1 MKKLYTVD
9 STCNDMRIDRWIRL
23 KVGKIPQGLI
33 EKLLRSGKIKINK
46 KKIKSSVK
54 VKTNDII
61 NFYNFDF
68 KETIIQK
75 KIKFKP
81 SKEIIKSN
89 EDQIIDNNKNFIV
102 LNKSSGISVQG
113 GTKSKK
119 NLVDIFAKSEI
130 FQGTKPYS
138 VHRLDKDTSGVF
150 IMAKTRESAQ
160 LLTSLFRLRK
170 VHKTYLAI
178 CHGELNK
185 ESGEW
190 NDDLI
195 RYDGEKKIIEKAK
208 TIYKVLDKNSEA
220 SLVELKPITG
230 RKHQLRKQLY
240 ALGQPIF
247 GDIKYKLSNSSRG
260 LNKNL
265 MLHSY
270 QIKFIIDDVKHT
282 YSALLPDYF
291 RKLLKTKRLRFS
303 GLK

>member
-1 MKKLYTVD
+1 MKRSYIVD
-9 STCNDMRIDRWIRL
+9 STCKDMRLDRWIRL
-23 KVGKIPQGLI
+23 KLGKIPQGLI
-33 EKLLRSGKIKINK
+33 EKYLRSGKIKINNK
-46 KKIKSSVK
+46 KVKSSAK
-54 VKTNDII
+54 VKTDDVI
-61 NFYNFDF
+61 NSFIVDF
-68 KETIIQK
+68 KETIVQK
-75 KIKFKP
+75 KIKFEP
-81 SKEIIKSN
+81 SKDIIKSN
-89 EDQIIDNNKNFIV
+89 EDQIIDNNENFIV

-178 CHGELNK
+178 CHGELVK
-185 ESGEW
+185 DSGEW

-208 TIYKVLDKNSEA
+208 TIFKVLDKNSEA

-247 GDIKYKLSNSSRG
+247 GDIKYKLSSSSKG
-260 LNKNL
+260 INKNL

-282 YSALLPDYF
+282 YTALLPDYF
-291 RKLLKTKRLRFS
+291 RKLLKTKRLRFP

>member
-1 MKKLYTVD
+1 MKKSYTVD
-9 STCNDMRIDRWIRL
+9 TTCNDMRIDRWTRL
-23 KVGKIPQGLI
+23 KIGKIPQGLI
-33 EKLLRSGKIKINK
+33 EKYLRSGKIKINK
-46 KKIKSSVK
+46 KKIKSSTK

-61 NFYNFDF
+61 DFFNLEF
-68 KETIIQK
+68 KETILQK
-75 KIKFKP
+75 KIKFEP

-89 EDQIIDNNKNFIV
+89 EDQIIDNNENFIV

-178 CHGELNK
+178 CHGELDK
-185 ESGEW
+185 DSGEW
-190 NDDLI
+190 NNDLV
-195 RYDGEKKIIEKAK
+195 RFDGEKKIIEKAK

-247 GDIKYKLSNSSRG
+247 GDIKYKLSNSARG

-270 QIKFIIDDVKHT
+270 QIKFIINDVKHT
-282 YSALLPDYF
+282 YTALLPDYF
-291 RKLLKTKRLRFS
+291 RRLLKTKRLRFS

>member
-1 MKKLYTVD
+1 MKKSYTVD

-33 EKLLRSGKIKINK
+33 EKHLRSGKIKINK
-46 KKIKSSVK
+46 KKIKSSIK

-61 NFYNFDF
+61 NFFNFDF
-68 KETIIQK
+68 KETIVQK
-75 KIKFKP
+75 KIKFEP

-89 EDQIIDNNKNFIV
+89 EDQIIDNNENFIV

-185 ESGEW
+185 DSGEW

-270 QIKFIIDDVKHT
+270 QIKFIIDNVKYT
-282 YSALLPDYF
+282 YTALLPDYF
-291 RKLLKTKRLRFS
+291 RKLLKTKRLRFLGS
-303 GLK
+303 K